1 MTEVRNRGKDMG
13 RRETN
18 DEESWRRGEKRQ
30 EINEGGRRRRR
41 GNGGADVRREK

>member
-1 MTEVRNRGKDMG
+1 MRRGVTEVRNRGMEMG

-30 EINEGGRRRRR
+30 EINEGG
-41 GNGGADVRREK
+41 GGGGEETGEQM